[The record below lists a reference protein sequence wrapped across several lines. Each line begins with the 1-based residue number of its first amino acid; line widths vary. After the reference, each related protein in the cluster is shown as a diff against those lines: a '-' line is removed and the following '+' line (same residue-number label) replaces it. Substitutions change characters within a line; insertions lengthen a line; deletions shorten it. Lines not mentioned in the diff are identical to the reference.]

1 MKNYLVMQH
10 WLQTKTFNVAVLIM
24 ASFIATVA
32 AADTS
37 SPALRLVEAE
47 AIALQADPM
56 LNLIDANA
64 QALDEAAIA
73 DGQLPDPKL
82 KMSLFNFP
90 TDTFSRTQEPIT
102 QLRFGLQQTIPRG
115 DTLELK
121 SKRTSS
127 KASSV
132 RAKNTDEELKLRRD
146 VRKFWFET
154 WYWVKAEQIVKKDI
168 ELFKQ
173 FLDITESQY
182 AAGKQNQQ
190 DVLRAELELG
200 LLDDRL
206 THIQQQQEAA
216 RAELFKWI
224 GTESLRRFP
233 TALPSLQALPTR
245 ADIEAALSRHPALK
259 IFQSKI
265 DMNRHSVSIAREA
278 YKPSWT
284 LGLDYGV
291 RGGNN
296 PDGSERADFLAATV
310 VLDLPIFTD
319 KRQDRRLASAQRL
332 ASAAQLELDDK
343 YRAMQSM
350 LARDH
355 VTWSRLS
362 QRLDRYR
369 NKLVNQAELNSEA
382 SLSAYQNDT
391 TDFTTLM
398 RAKITELNTHL
409 NALRIHTDYA
419 KAHARLLYLVGEQ
432 S

>member
-1 MKNYLVMQH
+1 MKNHFVLQQ
-10 WLQTKTFNVAVLIM
+10 WLQTKKFNFVLLCVG
-24 ASFIATVA
+24 SLFATVA
-32 AADTS
+32 IAEQPSVELSLA
-37 SPALRLVEAE
+37 EAE
-47 AIALQADPM
+47 GIALQTDPM

-64 QALDEAAIA
+64 QALDEAAVA

-82 KMSLFNFP
+82 KFSLFNFP
-90 TDTFSRTQEPIT
+90 TDTFNRKQEPIT

-127 KASSV
+127 QARSV
-132 RAKNTDEELKLRRD
+132 RAKNRDEELKLRRD
-146 VRKFWFET
+146 VRKYWFET

-173 FLDITESQY
+173 FVDITESQY

-190 DVLRAELELG
+190 DVLRAELERG

-216 RAELFKWI
+216 RAELSKWI
-224 GTESLRRFP
+224 GSESLRN
-233 TALPSLQALPTR
+233 LPAELPVLPPIPSRAEVEASLPT
-245 ADIEAALSRHPALK
+245 HPALR
-259 IFQSKI
+259 IFRSKI

-278 YKPSWT
+278 YKPAWT
-284 LGLDYGV
+284 LGVDYGV
-291 RGGNN
+291 RDGNN

-319 KRQDRRLASAQRL
+319 KRQDRRLAAAQRR

-355 VTWSRLS
+355 VTWTRLE

-369 NKLVNQAELNSEA
+369 NKLVGQAESNSEA
-382 SLSAYQNDT
+382 SLLAYQNDAT
-391 TDFTTLM
+391 NFTTLM

-409 NALRIHTDYA
+409 KALRIHTDYA
-419 KAHARLLYLVGEQ
+419 KAHARLLYLAGE
-432 S
+432 SS

>member
-1 MKNYLVMQH
+1 MKNYPILQQ
-10 WLQTKTFNVAVLIM
+10 WLQVTKIKFVLMMMVSLFAAPVM
-24 ASFIATVA
+24 ADELSLA
-32 AADTS
+32 
-37 SPALRLVEAE
+37 EAE
-47 AIALQADPM
+47 GIALQSDPM

-82 KMSLFNFP
+82 KFSLFNFP

-115 DTLELK
+115 DTLSLK

-132 RAKNTDEELKLRRD
+132 RAKNNDEELKLRSD
-146 VRKFWFET
+146 VRKYWFET
-154 WYWVKAEQIVKKDI
+154 WYWIKAEQIVKKDI
-168 ELFKQ
+168 DLFKQ
-173 FLDITESQY
+173 LVDITESQY

-190 DVLRAELELG
+190 DVLRAELEMG

-206 THIQQQQEAA
+206 THIQQQQEVS
-216 RAELFKWI
+216 RAELSKWI
-224 GTESLRRFP
+224 GSEALRN
-233 TALPSLQALPTR
+233 LPAELPVLQKIPSRAEVEASLPT
-245 ADIEAALSRHPALK
+245 HPALR
-259 IFQSKI
+259 IFRSKI
-265 DMNRHSVSIAREA
+265 DMNRHSVAIAREA
-278 YKPSWT
+278 YKPAYT
-284 LGLDYGV
+284 FGVDYGV
-291 RGGNN
+291 RDGNN
-296 PDGSERADFLAATV
+296 PDGSERSDFLAATV

-319 KRQDRRLASAQRL
+319 KRQDRRLASAQRR

-355 VTWSRLS
+355 VTWTKLS

-369 NKLVNQAELNSEA
+369 NTLVGQAESNSEA
-382 SLSAYQNDT
+382 SLLAYQNDA
-391 TDFTTLM
+391 TDFSTLM

-409 NALRIHTDYA
+409 KALRIHTDYA
-419 KAHARLLYLVGEQ
+419 KAHARLLYLAGEQ

>member
-1 MKNYLVMQH
+1 MNIFTVLWQ
-10 WLQTKTFNVAVLIM
+10 WLQTTKIKLVLLLTASLFAAPIM
-24 ASFIATVA
+24 AEELSLA
-32 AADTS
+32 
-37 SPALRLVEAE
+37 EAE
-47 AIALQADPM
+47 GLALQADPM

-82 KMSLFNFP
+82 KFSLFNFP

-127 KASSV
+127 KARSV
-132 RAKNTDEELKLRRD
+132 RAKNNDEELKLRRD
-146 VRKFWFET
+146 VRKYWFET

-168 ELFKQ
+168 ELFNQ
-173 FLDITESQY
+173 FVDITESQY

-190 DVLRAELELG
+190 DVLRAELERG

-216 RAELFKWI
+216 RAELSKWI
-224 GTESLRRFP
+224 GSESLRK
-233 TALPSLQALPTR
+233 LPAELPVLSAIPTR
-245 ADIEAALSRHPALK
+245 AEVEASLPTHPALR
-259 IFQSKI
+259 ISRSKI
-265 DMNRHSVSIAREA
+265 DMNRHSVAIAREA
-278 YKPSWT
+278 YKPAYT
-284 LGLDYGV
+284 LGVDYGV

-296 PDGSERADFLAATV
+296 PDGSARSDFLAATV

-319 KRQDRRLASAQRL
+319 KRQDRRLASAQRR

-343 YRAMQSM
+343 YRAMQSA

-355 VTWSRLS
+355 VTWTKLS

-369 NKLVNQAELNSEA
+369 NTLVGQAEANSEA
-382 SLSAYQNDT
+382 SLLAYQNDAT
-391 TDFTTLM
+391 NFTTLM

-409 NALRIHTDYA
+409 KALRIHTDYA
-419 KAHARLLYLVGEQ
+419 KAHARLLYLAGEK

>member
-1 MKNYLVMQH
+1 MNIFTVLWQ
-10 WLQTKTFNVAVLIM
+10 WLQTKKLSVVLLM
-24 ASFIATVA
+24 AASLYATVA
-32 AADTS
+32 IAEQPGSELSLA
-37 SPALRLVEAE
+37 EAE
-47 AIALQADPM
+47 GIALQSDPM

-82 KMSLFNFP
+82 KFSLFNFP

-115 DTLELK
+115 DTLALK

-127 KASSV
+127 QASSV
-132 RAKNTDEELKLRRD
+132 RAKNADEELKLRRD
-146 VRKFWFET
+146 VRKYWFET
-154 WYWVKAEQIVKKDI
+154 WYWIKAEQIVKKDI

-173 FLDITESQY
+173 FVDITESQY

-190 DVLRAELELG
+190 DVLRAELEKG

-216 RAELFKWI
+216 RAELSKWI
-224 GTESLRRFP
+224 GTESLRILSVE
-233 TALPSLQALPTR
+233 LPVLPALPTR
-245 ADIEAALSRHPALK
+245 AEFEAALPRHPALR
-259 IFQSKI
+259 IFSSKI

-284 LGLDYGV
+284 LGVDYGV
-291 RGGNN
+291 RDGNN
-296 PDGSERADFLAATV
+296 PDGSERSDFLAATV

-319 KRQDRRLASAQRL
+319 KRQDRRLASAQRR

-355 VTWSRLS
+355 VTWTKLS
-362 QRLDRYR
+362 QRLERYR
-369 NKLVNQAELNSEA
+369 NTLVGQAEANSEA
-382 SLSAYQNDT
+382 SLLAYQNDA

-409 NALRIHTDYA
+409 KALRIHTDYA

>member
-1 MKNYLVMQH
+1 MNTYNNLWQ
-10 WLQTKTFNVAVLIM
+10 WLQTQKINLVLVM
-24 ASFIATVA
+24 LASSFAATA
-32 AADTS
+32 TAEQAGS
-37 SPALRLVEAE
+37 ELSLAEAE

-82 KMSLFNFP
+82 KFSLFNFP

-102 QLRFGLQQTIPRG
+102 QLRFGLQQTVPRG
-115 DTLELK
+115 DTLEFK

-132 RAKNTDEELKLRRD
+132 RAKNDDEELKLRRD
-146 VRKFWFET
+146 VRKYWFET
-154 WYWVKAEQIVKKDI
+154 WYWVKAEQIVRKDI

-173 FLDITESQY
+173 LVDITESQY

-190 DVLRAELELG
+190 DVLRAELEMG

-216 RAELFKWI
+216 RAELSKWL
-224 GTESLRRFP
+224 GRDAERH
-233 TALPSLQALPTR
+233 LPRELPELPILPTR
-245 ADIEAALSRHPALK
+245 TEIESALSRHPALR
-259 IFQSKI
+259 IFQAKI

-278 YKPSWT
+278 YKPAWT
-284 LGLDYGV
+284 LGVDYGA

-319 KRQDRRLASAQRL
+319 KRQDRRLAAAQRR

-343 YRAMQSM
+343 YNAMQSM
-350 LARDH
+350 LSRDH
-355 VTWSRLS
+355 VTWTRLS

-369 NKLVNQAELNSEA
+369 NTLVEQARSNSEA
-382 SLSAYQNDT
+382 SLLAYQNDA
-391 TDFTTLM
+391 TDFATLM
-398 RAKITELNTHL
+398 RAKIIELNTHL
-409 NALRIHTDYA
+409 KALRIHTNYA
-419 KAHARLLYLVGEQ
+419 KAHAHLLYLVGEE

>member
-1 MKNYLVMQH
+1 MKNYPILQQ
-10 WLQTKTFNVAVLIM
+10 WLQATKIKFVLMMLVSLFAAPVM
-24 ASFIATVA
+24 ADELSLA
-32 AADTS
+32 
-37 SPALRLVEAE
+37 EAE
-47 AIALQADPM
+47 GIALQSDPM

-82 KMSLFNFP
+82 KFSLFNFP

-115 DTLELK
+115 DTLSLK

-132 RAKNTDEELKLRRD
+132 RAKNDDEELMLRSD
-146 VRKFWFET
+146 VRKYWFET
-154 WYWVKAEQIVKKDI
+154 WYWMKAEQIVKKDI
-168 ELFKQ
+168 DLFKQ
-173 FLDITESQY
+173 LVDITESQY

-190 DVLRAELELG
+190 DVLRAELEMG

-206 THIQQQQEAA
+206 THIQQQQAAA
-216 RAELFKWI
+216 RAELSKWI
-224 GTESLRRFP
+224 GTESLRI
-233 TALPSLQALPTR
+233 LPVELPVLPALPTR
-245 ADIEAALSRHPALK
+245 AEFEAALPRHPALR
-259 IFQSKI
+259 IFSSKI

-278 YKPSWT
+278 YKPAYT
-284 LGLDYGV
+284 FGVDYGV

-296 PDGSERADFLAATV
+296 PDGSARSDFLAATV

-319 KRQDRRLASAQRL
+319 KRQDRRLASAQRR

-343 YRAMQSM
+343 YRAMQSL

-355 VTWSRLS
+355 VTWTKLS

-369 NKLVNQAELNSEA
+369 NTLVGQAESNSEA
-382 SLSAYQNDT
+382 SLLAYQNDA
-391 TDFTTLM
+391 TDFSTLM

-409 NALRIHTDYA
+409 KALRIHTDYA
-419 KAHARLLYLVGEQ
+419 KAHARLLYLAGEQ

>member
-1 MKNYLVMQH
+1 MNIFTVLQQG
-10 WLQTKTFNVAVLIM
+10 LQTKKLSVVLLVG
-24 ASFIATVA
+24 ASLFA
-32 AADTS
+32 S
-37 SPALRLVEAE
+37 SVTASQPGPVLSLAEAE
-47 AIALQADPM
+47 AIALQTDPM

-82 KMSLFNFP
+82 KLSLFNFP

-127 KASSV
+127 QASSV
-132 RAKNTDEELKLRRD
+132 RAKNADEELKLRRN
-146 VRKFWFET
+146 VRKYWFET
-154 WYWVKAEQIVKKDI
+154 WYWVKAEQIVNEDI
-168 ELFKQ
+168 ELFRQ
-173 FLDITESQY
+173 LVDITESQY

-190 DVLRAELELG
+190 DVLRAELEMG

-216 RAELFKWI
+216 RAELSKWI
-224 GTESLRRFP
+224 GADAFKSLP
-233 TALPSLQALPTR
+233 EELPMLPVIPSRAEVEASLPT
-245 ADIEAALSRHPALK
+245 HPALRV
-259 IFQSKI
+259 FRSKI

-278 YKPSWT
+278 YKPAYT
-284 LGLDYGV
+284 LGVDYGV
-291 RGGNN
+291 RDGKN
-296 PDGSERADFLAATV
+296 PDGSERSDFLAATV

-319 KRQDRRLASAQRL
+319 KRQDRRLASAQRK

-355 VTWSRLS
+355 VTWRKLS

-369 NKLVNQAELNSEA
+369 NTLIGQAQANSEA
-382 SLSAYQNDT
+382 SLLAYQNDAT
-391 TDFTTLM
+391 NFTTLM

-409 NALRIHTDYA
+409 KALRIHTDYA
-419 KAHARLLYLVGEQ
+419 KAHARLLYLAGEQ

>member
-1 MKNYLVMQH
+1 MKNHHVMQQSLH
-10 WLQTKTFNVAVLIM
+10 MKKLKTVLLVVVGLFAAPTM
-24 ASFIATVA
+24 AEELSLA
-32 AADTS
+32 
-37 SPALRLVEAE
+37 EAE
-47 AIALQADPM
+47 GIALQADPM

-82 KMSLFNFP
+82 KFSLFNFP

-115 DTLELK
+115 DTLALK

-127 KASSV
+127 RASSV
-132 RAKNTDEELKLRRD
+132 RAKNSDEELKLRRD
-146 VRKFWFET
+146 VRKYWFET
-154 WYWVKAEQIVKKDI
+154 WYWAKAEQIVKKDI

-173 FLDITESQY
+173 LVDITESQY

-190 DVLRAELELG
+190 DVLRAELEKG

-216 RAELFKWI
+216 RAELSKWL
-224 GTESLRRFP
+224 GAESLRR
-233 TALPSLQALPTR
+233 LPSSLPTLPALPTR
-245 ADIEAALSRHPALK
+245 AEFEALLVNHPSLK
-259 IFQSKI
+259 IFRSKI

-278 YKPSWT
+278 YKPAYT
-284 LGLDYGV
+284 LGVDYGA

-296 PDGSERADFLAATV
+296 PDGSERADFIAATV
-310 VLDLPIFTD
+310 VIDLPIFTD
-319 KRQDRRLASAQRL
+319 KRQDRRLASAQRR

-350 LARDH
+350 LSRDH
-355 VTWSRLS
+355 VTWTKLS

-369 NKLVNQAELNSEA
+369 NTLITQAKANSEA
-382 SLSAYQNDT
+382 SLLAYQNDA
-391 TDFTTLM
+391 TDFATLM

-409 NALRIHTDYA
+409 KALRIHTNYA
-419 KAHARLLYLVGEQ
+419 KAHARLLYLAGEQ
-432 S
+432 K

>member
-1 MKNYLVMQH
+1 MKNYLILQQ
-10 WLQTKTFNVAVLIM
+10 WLQVTKIKFLLLLAVSFLAAPVM
-24 ASFIATVA
+24 AEELS
-32 AADTS
+32 
-37 SPALRLVEAE
+37 LVEAE
-47 AIALQADPM
+47 GIALQSDPM

-82 KMSLFNFP
+82 KFSLFNFP

-115 DTLELK
+115 DTLSLK

-127 KASSV
+127 KARSV
-132 RAKNTDEELKLRRD
+132 RAKNDDEELKVRRD
-146 VRKFWFET
+146 VRKYWFET

-173 FLDITESQY
+173 FVDITESQY

-190 DVLRAELELG
+190 DVLRAELEKG

-216 RAELFKWI
+216 RAELSKWI
-224 GTESLRRFP
+224 GSESLRS
-233 TALPSLQALPTR
+233 LPVELPLLPAIPTR
-245 ADIEAALSRHPALK
+245 AEVEASLPNHPALR
-259 IFQSKI
+259 IFRSKI
-265 DMNRHSVSIAREA
+265 DMNRHSVAIAREA
-278 YKPSWT
+278 YKPAYT
-284 LGLDYGV
+284 FGVDYGV

-296 PDGSERADFLAATV
+296 PDGSERSDFLAATV

-319 KRQDRRLASAQRL
+319 KRQDRRLASAQRR
-332 ASAAQLELDDK
+332 ASASQLELDDK

-355 VTWSRLS
+355 VTWTKLS

-369 NKLVNQAELNSEA
+369 NTLVRQAEANSEA
-382 SLSAYQNDT
+382 SLLAYQNDAT
-391 TDFTTLM
+391 NFTTLM

-409 NALRIHTDYA
+409 KALRIHTDYA
-419 KAHARLLYLVGEQ
+419 KAHARLLYLAGEQ
-432 S
+432 Q

>member
-1 MKNYLVMQH
+1 MNIFTVLWQ
-10 WLQTKTFNVAVLIM
+10 WLQTTQIKFVLLLAASLFAVPAM
-24 ASFIATVA
+24 ADELSLA
-32 AADTS
+32 
-37 SPALRLVEAE
+37 EAE
-47 AIALQADPM
+47 GIALQADPM

-64 QALDEAAIA
+64 QALDEAAVA

-82 KMSLFNFP
+82 KFSLFNFP
-90 TDTFSRTQEPIT
+90 TDTFSRTQEQIT

-127 KASSV
+127 QASSV
-132 RAKNTDEELKLRRD
+132 RAKNNDEELKLRRD
-146 VRKFWFET
+146 VRKYWFET
-154 WYWVKAEQIVKKDI
+154 WYWIKAEQIVKKDI

-173 FLDITESQY
+173 FVDITESQY

-190 DVLRAELELG
+190 DVLSAELERG

-206 THIQQQQEAA
+206 THIQQQQETA
-216 RAELFKWI
+216 RAELSKWI
-224 GTESLRRFP
+224 GSESLRK
-233 TALPSLQALPTR
+233 LPAELPVLPNIPTR
-245 ADIEAALSRHPALK
+245 AEVEASLPTHPALR
-259 IFQSKI
+259 IFSSKI

-278 YKPSWT
+278 YKPAYT
-284 LGLDYGV
+284 LGVDYGV
-291 RGGNN
+291 RDGNN
-296 PDGSERADFLAATV
+296 PDGSARSDFLAATV

-319 KRQDRRLASAQRL
+319 KRQDRRLASAQRR

-355 VTWSRLS
+355 VTWTRLA

-369 NKLVNQAELNSEA
+369 NTLVGQAEANSEA
-382 SLSAYQNDT
+382 SLLAYQNDAT
-391 TDFTTLM
+391 NFTTLM

-409 NALRIHTDYA
+409 KALRIHTDYA
-419 KAHARLLYLVGEQ
+419 KAHARLLYLAGEQ

>member
-1 MKNYLVMQH
+1 MKIFTVLWH
-10 WLQTKTFNVAVLIM
+10 RLQTTKINVSLLIISSFFATSAM
-24 ASFIATVA
+24 AEPSGAEL
-32 AADTS
+32 S
-37 SPALRLVEAE
+37 LLEAE
-47 AIALQADPM
+47 GIALQADPM

-82 KMSLFNFP
+82 KFSLFNFP

-115 DTLELK
+115 DTLALK
-121 SKRTSS
+121 SKRTTSQ
-127 KASSV
+127 ASSV
-132 RAKNTDEELKLRRD
+132 RAKNDDEALKLRRN
-146 VRKFWFET
+146 VRKYWFET
-154 WYWVKAEQIVKKDI
+154 WYWAKAEQIVKKDI

-173 FLDITESQY
+173 LVDITESQY

-190 DVLRAELELG
+190 DVIRAELEMG

-216 RAELFKWI
+216 RAELSKWI
-224 GTESLRRFP
+224 GDESRRQLSME
-233 TALPSLQALPTR
+233 LPVLPVLPTR
-245 ADIEAALSRHPALK
+245 ADIEAALSKHPALRT
-259 IFQSKI
+259 FSSKI
-265 DMNRHSVSIAREA
+265 DMSRHSVAIAREA

-284 LGLDYGV
+284 LGVDYGV

-296 PDGSERADFLAATV
+296 PDGSERSDFLAATV

-319 KRQDRRLASAQRL
+319 KRQDRRLASAQRR
-332 ASAAQLELDDK
+332 ASAAQLELDDR
-343 YRAMQSM
+343 YRVMQSM

-355 VTWSRLS
+355 VTWSKLS
-362 QRLDRYR
+362 QRLDRYQ
-369 NKLVNQAELNSEA
+369 NTLVRQAQANSEA
-382 SLSAYQNDT
+382 SLLAYQNDA

-409 NALRIHTDYA
+409 KALRIHTDYA

>member
-1 MKNYLVMQH
+1 MKNYPILQQ
-10 WLQTKTFNVAVLIM
+10 WLQATKIKFVLMMLVSLFAAPVM
-24 ASFIATVA
+24 ADELSLA
-32 AADTS
+32 
-37 SPALRLVEAE
+37 EAE
-47 AIALQADPM
+47 GIALQSDPM

-82 KMSLFNFP
+82 KFSLFNFP

-115 DTLELK
+115 DTLSLK

-132 RAKNTDEELKLRRD
+132 RAKNDDEELKLRRD
-146 VRKFWFET
+146 VRKYWFET
-154 WYWVKAEQIVKKDI
+154 WYWIKAEQIVKKDI
-168 ELFKQ
+168 DLFKQ
-173 FLDITESQY
+173 LVDITESQY

-190 DVLRAELELG
+190 DVLRAELEMG

-206 THIQQQQEAA
+206 THIQQQQEAS
-216 RAELFKWI
+216 RAELSKWI
-224 GTESLRRFP
+224 GSESLR
-233 TALPSLQALPTR
+233 TLPVELPVLSDIPTR
-245 ADIEAALSRHPALK
+245 AKIESALATHPALK
-259 IFQSKI
+259 IFRSKI
-265 DMNRHSVSIAREA
+265 DMNRHSVAIAREA
-278 YKPSWT
+278 YKPAWT
-284 LGLDYGV
+284 LGVDYGV

-296 PDGSERADFLAATV
+296 PDGSARSDFLAATV

-319 KRQDRRLASAQRL
+319 KRQDRRLASAQRR

-343 YRAMQSM
+343 YRAMQSR

-355 VTWSRLS
+355 VTWTRLS

-369 NKLVNQAELNSEA
+369 DKLVGQAESNSEA
-382 SLSAYQNDT
+382 SLLAYQNDA
-391 TDFTTLM
+391 TDFSTLM

-409 NALRIHTDYA
+409 KALRIHTDYA
-419 KAHARLLYLVGEQ
+419 KAHARLLYLAGEQ